1 MTENAEYDYMWII
14 EINIHHIMYIDTDQE
29 IFSTNPSPPATAVGT
44 VFPRQSVNNRSLRR
58 QSCNQQGG
66 EKWREGRK
74 KHRTGRFRAGCTRM
88 AVDLDRKGRGRP
100 AGRGYSA
107 RSRR

>member
-44 VFPRQSVNNRSLRR
+44 VFPRQSVN
-58 QSCNQQGG
+58 
-66 EKWREGRK
+66 
-74 KHRTGRFRAGCTRM
+74 
-88 AVDLDRKGRGRP
+88 
-100 AGRGYSA
+100 
-107 RSRR
+107 